1 MESKN
6 DPKMIGRRRTLKLIG
21 VGAATSL
28 IGLVAACKK
37 DTPSGG
43 GDTKGGSTAMDCNT
57 EVDEASKTMRK
68 TLQYK
73 KEATDPAKRCSSCAQ
88 YDAGKYGECGG
99 CKLFTGPVRPN
110 GGCLSFAPKEAGAGT
125 PT

>member
-1 MESKN
+1 
-6 DPKMIGRRRTLKLIG
+6 
-21 VGAATSL
+21 
-28 IGLVAACKK
+28 
-37 DTPSGG
+37 
-43 GDTKGGSTAMDCNT
+43 MDCNT